1 MALRLTPL
9 LLAVVHPAAISAQP
23 AALVNATDR
32 VFAAWNST
40 HTPGCAVG
48 VSRGGTTLLERGYG
62 MADLAGQRPITAG
75 TILESGSVAKQFTAT
90 AVMLLL
96 ADGKL
101 ALRDRDQGGKEVTVT
116 RDALVTR
123 IRDLQGARP
132 DRAVVVAG
140 DKAAR
145 YEEILKVMDT
155 LQGNGITRIG
165 LLVQTGQT
173 AKPAR

>member
-1 MALRLTPL
+1 MRRQRRLMNQINVVPYIDVMLVLLVIFMVAPQATPTGSIEL
-9 LLAVVHPAAISAQP
+9 PSVGQASQTPAQP
-23 AALVNATDR
+23 IEVI
-32 VFAAWNST
+32 V
-40 HTPGCAVG
+40 
-48 VSRGGTTLLERGYG
+48 
-62 MADLAGQRPITAG
+62 
-75 TILESGSVAKQFTAT
+75 K
-90 AVMLLL
+90 

-101 ALRDRDQGGKEVTVT
+101 ALRDRDKGSKEETVS

-123 IRDLQGARP
+123 IRDLQGENP
-132 DRAVVVAG
+132 NRAVVVAR

>member
-1 MALRLTPL
+1 MRRQRRLMNQINVVPYIDVMLVLLVIFMVAPQATPTGSIEL
-9 LLAVVHPAAISAQP
+9 PSVGQASQPPAQP
-23 AALVNATDR
+23 IEVI
-32 VFAAWNST
+32 V
-40 HTPGCAVG
+40 
-48 VSRGGTTLLERGYG
+48 
-62 MADLAGQRPITAG
+62 
-75 TILESGSVAKQFTAT
+75 K
-90 AVMLLL
+90 

-101 ALRDRDQGGKEVTVT
+101 ALRDRDQGGKEETVT

-123 IRDLQGARP
+123 IRDLQGAKP

-173 AKPAR
+173 SKPAR

>member
-1 MALRLTPL
+1 MRRQRRLMNQINVVPYIDVMLVLLVIFMVAPQATPTGSIEL
-9 LLAVVHPAAISAQP
+9 PSVGQASQPPAQP
-23 AALVNATDR
+23 IEVI
-32 VFAAWNST
+32 V
-40 HTPGCAVG
+40 
-48 VSRGGTTLLERGYG
+48 
-62 MADLAGQRPITAG
+62 
-75 TILESGSVAKQFTAT
+75 K
-90 AVMLLL
+90 

-101 ALRDRDQGGKEVTVT
+101 ALRDRDRGGKEETVT

-123 IRDLQGARP
+123 IRDLQGAKP

>member
-1 MALRLTPL
+1 MMNQINVVPYIDVMLVLLVIFMVAPQATPTGSIEL
-9 LLAVVHPAAISAQP
+9 PSVGQASQPPAQP
-23 AALVNATDR
+23 IEVI
-32 VFAAWNST
+32 V
-40 HTPGCAVG
+40 
-48 VSRGGTTLLERGYG
+48 
-62 MADLAGQRPITAG
+62 
-75 TILESGSVAKQFTAT
+75 K
-90 AVMLLL
+90 

-101 ALRDRDQGGKEVTVT
+101 ALRDRDQGGKEEAVT

-165 LLVQTGQT
+165 LLVQTGQA

>member
-1 MALRLTPL
+1 TGSIELPSVGQASQTP
-9 LLAVVHPAAISAQP
+9 AQP
-23 AALVNATDR
+23 IEVI
-32 VFAAWNST
+32 V
-40 HTPGCAVG
+40 
-48 VSRGGTTLLERGYG
+48 
-62 MADLAGQRPITAG
+62 
-75 TILESGSVAKQFTAT
+75 K
-90 AVMLLL
+90 

-101 ALRDRDQGGKEVTVT
+101 ALRDRDKGGKGGKEEMVS

-123 IRDLQGARP
+123 IRDLQGAKP

-165 LLVQTGQT
+165 LLVQTGQA

>member
-1 MALRLTPL
+1 MMNQINVVPYIDVMLVLLVIFMVAPQATPTGSIEL
-9 LLAVVHPAAISAQP
+9 PSVGQASQTPAQP
-23 AALVNATDR
+23 IEVI
-32 VFAAWNST
+32 VK
-40 HTPGCAVG
+40 P
-48 VSRGGTTLLERGYG
+48 
-62 MADLAGQRPITAG
+62 
-75 TILESGSVAKQFTAT
+75 
-90 AVMLLL
+90 
-96 ADGKL
+96 DGKL
-101 ALRDRDQGGKEVTVT
+101 ALRDRDKGGREEAVS

-123 IRDLQGARP
+123 IRDLQGAKP

>member
-1 MALRLTPL
+1 MMNQINVVPYIDVMLVLLVIFMVAPQATPTGSIEL
-9 LLAVVHPAAISAQP
+9 PSVGQASQPPAQP
-23 AALVNATDR
+23 IEVI
-32 VFAAWNST
+32 V
-40 HTPGCAVG
+40 
-48 VSRGGTTLLERGYG
+48 
-62 MADLAGQRPITAG
+62 
-75 TILESGSVAKQFTAT
+75 K
-90 AVMLLL
+90 

-101 ALRDRDQGGKEVTVT
+101 ALRDRDQGGKEETIT

-165 LLVQTGQT
+165 LLVHTGQT

>member
-1 MALRLTPL
+1 MRRERRLMNQINVVPYIDVMLVLLVIFMVAPQATPTGSIEL
-9 LLAVVHPAAISAQP
+9 PSVGQASQPPAQP
-23 AALVNATDR
+23 IEVI
-32 VFAAWNST
+32 V
-40 HTPGCAVG
+40 
-48 VSRGGTTLLERGYG
+48 
-62 MADLAGQRPITAG
+62 
-75 TILESGSVAKQFTAT
+75 K
-90 AVMLLL
+90 

-101 ALRDRDQGGKEVTVT
+101 ALRDRDRGGKEETVT

-123 IRDLQGARP
+123 IRDLQGAKP

>member
-1 MALRLTPL
+1 MRRQRRLMNQINVVPYIDVMLVLLVIFMVAPQATPTGSIEL
-9 LLAVVHPAAISAQP
+9 PSVGQASQTPAQP
-23 AALVNATDR
+23 IEVI
-32 VFAAWNST
+32 V
-40 HTPGCAVG
+40 
-48 VSRGGTTLLERGYG
+48 
-62 MADLAGQRPITAG
+62 
-75 TILESGSVAKQFTAT
+75 K
-90 AVMLLL
+90 

-101 ALRDRDQGGKEVTVT
+101 ALRDRDKGSKEEAVS
-116 RDALVTR
+116 RDALVAR
-123 IRDLQGARP
+123 IRELQGEKP

-145 YEEILKVMDT
+145 YEEILKVMDA

>member
-1 MALRLTPL
+1 MRRQRRLMNQINVVPYIDVMLVLLVIFMVAPQATPTGSIEL
-9 LLAVVHPAAISAQP
+9 PSVGQASQTPAQP
-23 AALVNATDR
+23 IEVI
-32 VFAAWNST
+32 V
-40 HTPGCAVG
+40 
-48 VSRGGTTLLERGYG
+48 
-62 MADLAGQRPITAG
+62 
-75 TILESGSVAKQFTAT
+75 K
-90 AVMLLL
+90 

-101 ALRDRDQGGKEVTVT
+101 ALRDRDKGGREEAVS

-123 IRDLQGARP
+123 IRDLQGAKP

>member
-1 MALRLTPL
+1 MLIEKRSGRRLMNQINVVPYIDVMLVLLVIFMVAPQATPTGSIEL
-9 LLAVVHPAAISAQP
+9 PSVGQASQTPAQP
-23 AALVNATDR
+23 IEVI
-32 VFAAWNST
+32 V
-40 HTPGCAVG
+40 
-48 VSRGGTTLLERGYG
+48 
-62 MADLAGQRPITAG
+62 
-75 TILESGSVAKQFTAT
+75 K
-90 AVMLLL
+90 

-101 ALRDRDQGGKEVTVT
+101 ALRDRDQGGKEETVT

-123 IRDLQGARP
+123 IRDLQGAKP
-132 DRAVVVAG
+132 ERAVVVAG